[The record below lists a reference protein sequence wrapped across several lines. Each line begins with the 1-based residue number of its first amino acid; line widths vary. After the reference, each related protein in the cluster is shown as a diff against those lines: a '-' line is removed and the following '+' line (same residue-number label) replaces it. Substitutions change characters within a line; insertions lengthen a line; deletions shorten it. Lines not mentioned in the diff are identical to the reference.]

1 MPRSALVLDQTRK
14 AKAYISVGVL
24 LDSVWLRLIPARRRL
39 KRNQLSHVLVRG
51 RQPQGLVSTSLA
63 QGSVMRLAKL
73 SFQVLVLQPRSAS
86 VIIAAQL
93 QPRHLPT

>member
-1 MPRSALVLDQTRK
+1 MFDQTLK

-24 LDSVWLRLIPARRRL
+24 PDNVWPRLFDARRRL
-39 KRNQLSHVLVRG
+39 KRNQRSHVLARG

-63 QGSVMRLAKL
+63 QGSVMRLAKF